1 MPGRRRPN
9 YRLVKIRRSY
19 TVEEVARRLGVH
31 KNTVRAWISK
41 GLPVID
47 ERRPTMIHGQELFSF
62 LQRQRAGAKRPCAV
76 EEIYCVKCREPKI
89 PAGRMVDYL
98 PQTESFGNLQ
108 GICPDCDTMIYRRA
122 SRARLDAICA
132 VLDITF
138 SVADPRIRE
147 RNFPS
152 VICDSSGDG

>member
-1 MPGRRRPN
+1 MAARRPP
-9 YRLVKIRRSY
+9 LLISLL
-19 TVEEVARRLGVH
+19 TEFQFDFLRRLM
-31 KNTVRAWISK
+31 KPSPA
-41 GLPVID
+41 
-47 ERRPTMIHGQELFSF
+47 RP
-62 LQRQRAGAKRPCAV
+62 KRKTASVP
-76 EEIYCVKCREPKI
+76 
-89 PAGRMVDYL
+89 GYL

-122 SRARLDAICA
+122 SRARLNAICA

-147 RNFPS
+147 RNTPS